1 MIQIRS
7 WNFPQAS
14 RVGEGYGGGH
24 GGVRL
29 GFLARDLGLHEGP
42 TALRAAVCRW
52 AVRAR
57 PGERGGPS
65 QKCVCTALPPCKQG
79 CALVYAVYARRRALR
94 YLGFRELCASGWAAA
109 RRPRAGRG
117 RVPRSGV
124 GAASRAARGVRRP
137 PVRRAGQCLPRWCV
151 PGPRAPAPSLPS
163 PLARSQTQI
172 KHFLP
177 LSSYPAG
184 RAARALPLPAPSLPL
199 AVSQSLCSRRRLGGC
214 EAGAPAPRPAMSPPL

>member
-7 WNFPQAS
+7 WNFPQA
-14 RVGEGYGGGH
+14 RCAWGGV

-29 GFLARDLGLHEGP
+29 GFLAGTGDSTRVP
-42 TALRAAVCRW
+42 RPPAPPRVTAGWW
-52 AVRAR
+52 AVRACAF
-57 PGERGGPS
+57 ERGGPS
-65 QKCVCTALPPCKQG
+65 LRRVCVDDSAPGQHG
-79 CALVYAVYARRRALR
+79 CLLAAPVAREGACAQVSGFPGIVRGSLRRAAA
-94 YLGFRELCASGWAAA
+94 GTWAAA
-109 RRPRAGRG
+109 RRQRAGRG
-117 RVPRSGV
+117 RVPRVPGS
-124 GAASRAARGVRRP
+124 ALPPRDLAARGVRP
-137 PVRRAGQCLPRWCV
+137 PVRQPGRRAVSAGWCV

-199 AVSQSLCSRRRLGGC
+199 AVSQSLRSLRRPGG
-214 EAGAPAPRPAMSPPL
+214 M